1 MKPDPRFSNHN
12 LAFWA
17 NVRAIGETV
26 GYTDRKT
33 KSIYVPTQEDLKTA
47 MTERSLQFSHLFNK
61 AGRLTNLGQRLLQYF
76 EYRANVLNHYVEPRL
91 MKMNEAKKQFDILRR
106 KLKPK
111 CPLPLNKQK
120 GDKKKHAYLTG
131 IVNMIIES
139 HTKGLSC
146 DYDPRCLT
154 TITKNEIPL
163 RTLARRIDGA
173 FPGTVNPIAIWE
185 IKEYYFTT
193 TFGSRIAD
201 GVYETLLDGMELVEL
216 KKSESIFVHHT
227 LIIDAYDTWWTQG
240 RSYLCRIIDAMN
252 MGYIDEVLFGR
263 EVVDELPKIVES
275 WVTKHHQLMEK
286 RGIMMNR

>member
-1 MKPDPRFSNHN
+1 MKPDSRFSSQNHT
-12 LAFWA
+12 FWA
-17 NVRAIGETV
+17 NVRAISETV
-26 GYTDRKT
+26 GYTDRQT
-33 KSIYVPTQEDLKTA
+33 KSIDVPDQDDLKTA
-47 MTERSLQFSHLFNK
+47 MTKRNLQWTHLFGK
-61 AGRLTNLGQRLLQYF
+61 TGGLTSLGKQLLEYF
-76 EYRANVLNHYVEPRL
+76 EYRAEVLNQYVEPRL
-91 MKMNEAKKQFDILRR
+91 MNAREAKKVFDELRK

-111 CPLPLNKQK
+111 CPLPWNKQK

-139 HTKGLSC
+139 HTKGLEC
-146 DYDPRCLT
+146 DYDPRSLT
-154 TITKNEIPL
+154 TITRNDTPL

-216 KKSESIFVHHT
+216 KTNENISVHHT
-227 LIIDAYDTWWTQG
+227 LIVDAYDTWWIQG
-240 RSYLCRIIDAMN
+240 RSYLCRIIDALN

-263 EVVDELPKIVES
+263 EVVDELPKVVKS
-275 WVTKHHQLMEK
+275 WVKEYHL
-286 RGIMMNR
+286 R